1 METHDTHDGTVLAPA
16 RTCGRRVLFST
27 MQLACALLHAGG
39 SVGGRRSVEGGCSLP
54 LPTPRLITA
63 NLDAVGVLTHCDL
76 FVCCESGC

>member
-16 RTCGRRVLFST
+16 RTCGRRVLFFDNAARVRSA
-27 MQLACALLHAGG
+27 ACRRICGRPQIR
-39 SVGGRRSVEGGCSLP
+39 GRRLFPP